1 MRKVDETVQ
10 GGRMEGSEKKRREEK
25 KKKSVIKTDTER
37 KGDHGGNERI
47 RDG

>member
-1 MRKVDETVQ
+1 MKQCKEGGWREVKKKGERRK
-10 GGRMEGSEKKRREEK
+10 R
-25 KKKSVIKTDTER
+25 KKSVIKTDTER

>member
-1 MRKVDETVQ
+1 
-10 GGRMEGSEKKRREEK
+10 MEGSEKKRREEK
-25 KKKSVIKTDTER
+25 KKQKKSVIKTDMER